1 MRTPAL
7 LVLAASVAAISCTVS
22 PGGLSVT
29 PNADAA
35 EDGASGRTAPDPT
48 GFKGVAGDAGRPDV
62 AYRADAA
69 AAVADAAAPA
79 APTPPV
85 ALPDASP
92 PPPPPRDAS
101 APPPPPPAPVGPRV
115 LRLHDLKVGR
125 LVAGVVHA
133 HQLDA
138 EAGSAGLVLPPE
150 PDALLKLQLGT
161 QDLEAAELTV
171 DVLFAH
177 DIKAGRIQ
185 IGTTHA
191 RVKMKGRESEQG
203 SD

>member
-22 PGGLSVT
+22 SDGLSVT
-29 PNADAA
+29 PNGDA
-35 EDGASGRTAPDPT
+35 GASGRAAPDPT
-48 GFKGVAGDAGRPDV
+48 GFKGVAGDAGGPDV
-62 AYRADAA
+62 ASHAD
-69 AAVADAAAPA
+69 AAPA
-79 APTPPV
+79 APAPPV
-85 ALPDASP
+85 AVPDASP

-101 APPPPPPAPVGPRV
+101 PPPPPPVGPRV

-138 EAGSAGLVLPPE
+138 EAGSAGLVLPPD

-177 DIKAGRIQ
+177 DIKAGRVQ

-191 RVKMKGRESEQG
+191 RVKMKGRERG
-203 SD
+203 RD